1 MDVILSILLIYLLAL
16 PTGYIITRCLLGED
30 LKSYPP
36 LLALIFS
43 ISIGLIGLV
52 PMYYLIIL
60 VRLSIIT
67 PITFFILSV
76 ISIYLMRCGSSHM
89 TSWKRWVLSNNLI
102 PLLLFLPV
110 FFYFVNTVDCKF
122 WPPAGDIM
130 MSHGPLVS
138 LIEYNM
144 KLPITFDPIAP
155 EALMTYPPGMHVIV
169 ATLNTILNE
178 YPARIV
184 FLFGAAITIL
194 IPFLVYSFTYILTR
208 SELFSIISL
217 FVTFYIHHPQW
228 HLATW
233 VVGYFYN
240 GPYANLFGFLIV
252 LVYANIIALSIKQ
265 NKNSFNIKGTI
276 LGGILCILA
285 LLLVYPSFAVLIL
298 AHLFLLVIYYRSL
311 FFEMLSKINKIYT
324 NKIYAILLIFF
335 TISLIYLLIA
345 QLNIWERFWYILDKF
360 VEPVNP
366 VLGMYKQYLGRSI
379 SIEGYFILTH
389 FFTIFLT
396 MGIIIGLI
404 SSITLIILRIKYF
417 SAASFY
423 LIVAIPTLLSL
434 IQDIYPYVFIIL
446 PRRSLIILQLLW
458 LPLFFV
464 IFTLLIKKYVRRIKS
479 RPSISKLLIIVANIM
494 ILVIFLNI
502 FTPYISGEVNNKL
515 AAFSRLPSFSDDFE
529 ALQWIDR
536 NVSSDE
542 LILSDLSFS
551 SIYLISL
558 SIKNSTYCRWS
569 IVYRNERAKELWTV
583 WEEPHDSQEVFKV
596 IKKYNVSYILST
608 SEWGNLSEVGLGGDN
623 KYHKKPFSPSEYAR
637 LFDTYPFLKKIFTK
651 GNTRVYKVITKTND
665 VH

>member
-1 MDVILSILLIYLLAL
+1 MDVILSILLMYLVAL
-16 PTGYIITRCLLGED
+16 PTGYIITRWLLDEH

-36 LLALIFS
+36 LLALIFF
-43 ISIGLIGLV
+43 ISIGSIGLV
-52 PMYYLIIL
+52 PIYYLIIL
-60 VRLSIIT
+60 VRLSPIT
-67 PITFFILSV
+67 PITLFIIPV
-76 ISIYLMRCGSSHM
+76 ISIFFIWGKKSPLF
-89 TSWKRWVLSNNLI
+89 SWKDWLSLNNII

-110 FFYFVNTVDCKF
+110 FFYFVNTVNCKF

-130 MSHGPLVS
+130 VNHGPLVS

-144 KLPITFDPIAP
+144 KLPTTINPIAP
-155 EALMTYPPGMHVIV
+155 EALITYPPGMHVVI

-178 YPARIV
+178 YPARAV
-184 FLFGAAITIL
+184 FLFGAAVTIL
-194 IPFLVYSFTYILTR
+194 IPFLVYSFTFVLTR
-208 SELFSIISL
+208 SGLFSVISL
-217 FVTFYIHHPQW
+217 FSVFYIHHPPW

-240 GPYANLFGFLIV
+240 GPYSNLFGFLIV
-252 LVYANIIALSIKQ
+252 LVYANIVALSIKQ

-276 LGGILCILA
+276 VGGILSILA

-298 AHLFLLVIYYRSL
+298 AHLFLLVIYHRSV
-311 FFEMLSKINKIYT
+311 FFEILSKINKIYT
-324 NKIYAILLIFF
+324 NKIYVVLIIIF

-366 VLGMYKQYLGRSI
+366 VLGMYKQYGKES
-379 SIEGYFILTH
+379 YFIPTH
-389 FFTIFLT
+389 FFTIFLI
-396 MGIIIGLI
+396 MGITIGLI
-404 SSITLIILRIKYF
+404 SSITLIISRTKYF
-417 SAASFY
+417 HVATFY
-423 LIVAIPTLLSL
+423 LVIAIPTLLSL
-434 IQDIYPYVFIIL
+434 VQDILPYVFIIL

-464 IFTLLIKKYVRRIKS
+464 IFTLLIKKHARRIKS
-479 RPSISKLLIIVANIM
+479 KPLISKLLIIVANVM

-515 AAFSRLPSFSDDFE
+515 AVFSHSPTFSDDFE

-536 NVSSDE
+536 NVSSNE
-542 LILSDLSFS
+542 LILNDFSYS

-569 IVYRNERAKELWTV
+569 IVYYNERAKELWTV
-583 WEEPHDSQEVFKV
+583 WEEPHDSQKVFNV

-608 SEWGNLSEVGLGGDN
+608 SEWGNLSEIGLGGDN
-623 KYHKKPFSPSEYAR
+623 RYHAKPYSPSEYAR
-637 LFDTYPFLKKIFTK
+637 LFDTYPFFKKIFTK
-651 GNTRVYKVITKTND
+651 GDTRVYKVITKTD
-665 VH
+665 DTYKIEE